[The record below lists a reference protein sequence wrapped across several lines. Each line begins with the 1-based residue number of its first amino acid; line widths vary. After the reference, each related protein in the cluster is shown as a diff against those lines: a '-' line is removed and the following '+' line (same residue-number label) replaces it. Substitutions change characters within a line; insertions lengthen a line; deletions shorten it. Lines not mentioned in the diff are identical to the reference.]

1 MALEIATTSG
11 LGRPSSEPA
20 TILVVDDDPFNRIL
34 VEALLDEQGFRVVL
48 AEGGAEALD
57 KVAQHSPDAILLD
70 VMMPG
75 LDGFE
80 VCRRLKASRR
90 TYFIPVVMLTALA
103 DRQSKIRGLDAGAD
117 EFLNKPIDR
126 IEVLTRLRAMLRIRA
141 LRNELDSAD
150 SVILS
155 LVTAQESKRSNRRP
169 GHALR
174 VAHLASSAAAR
185 RGVADEQRETILWGA
200 LLHDIG
206 KIGAPDLLLEQAPG
220 QMTPDATEHYRQH
233 PLLGEKLL
241 LPLTSLGK
249 IRPIVRHHHERLD
262 GSGYPDGLHGEAF
275 SRDIELVAA
284 ANALEVFRDTSEH
297 SMAPQ
302 MLRLAAHRGA
312 FRAATVEAIL
322 DAAAALPEDLEHPL
336 DLLPPPSSSPKGL
349 ILLADDNPTH
359 RLICREHLLAAG
371 YDLVSFADG
380 RQLLDALP
388 HQSPDL
394 IMVDVHMPVMGG
406 EEVCRRMRTE
416 SRYAHLPIIL
426 VTAQLNTTAK
436 ESALACGADDFL
448 TLPVDRQELLA
459 RVRSLLRLRLYR
471 QDLEEREAIVVSF
484 SQLLEARDPYTQG
497 HSQRVGALARS
508 LALRLGRDATQ
519 AEELAVAGL
528 LHDIGKV
535 AVPDSILHKPGPLD
549 DDERRILEFHPIS
562 GWEVCRHLA
571 SLAHALPAILH
582 HHERLDGSG
591 YPEGL
596 AGDAI
601 PFSARVIGVADAL
614 DALTSDRP
622 YRAKLSVGRAFAIL
636 RQETVAGI
644 WDLEIVQAL
653 EELAESGEL
662 QRIHPAFL

>member
-1 MALEIATTSG
+1 MTSDLE
-11 LGRPSSEPA
+11 RPDKKPA
-20 TILVVDDDPFNRIL
+20 TILVVDDDAFNRIL
-34 VEALLDEQGFRVVL
+34 VEALLDDEGYHVVL
-48 AEGGAEALD
+48 ADSGAAALD
-57 KVAQHSPDAILLD
+57 KVAQHHPDAILLD

-126 IEVLTRLRAMLRIRA
+126 LEVLTRLRAMLRIRA
-141 LRNELDSAD
+141 LRDQLDSAD

-155 LVTAQESKRSNRRP
+155 LVTAQEGKRSNRQP

-174 VAHLASSAAAR
+174 VAHLASLAASLLEIP
-185 RGVADEQRETILWGA
+185 DERRETILWGA

-206 KIGAPDLLLEQAPG
+206 KIGAPDIVLEQAPN
-220 QMTPDATEHYRQH
+220 QMTSDTTEHYRQH
-233 PLLGEKLL
+233 PLLGERLL

-262 GSGYPDGLHGEAF
+262 GSGYPDQLHGDDF
-275 SRDIELVAA
+275 SLDIELVAA
-284 ANALEVFRDTSEH
+284 ANALEVFRDTSEP

-302 MLRLAAHRGA
+302 MLHLAAHRGA
-312 FRAATVEAIL
+312 FRSDTVEAIL
-322 DAAAALPEDLEHPL
+322 QAADGLPDDLGHPL
-336 DLLPPPSSSPKGL
+336 DLLPPPASSPKGL
-349 ILLADDNPTH
+349 ILLADDNPTN

-371 YDLVSFADG
+371 YDLATFADG
-380 RQLLDALP
+380 SELLDALD
-388 HQSPDL
+388 HHSPDL
-394 IMVDVHMPVMGG
+394 ILVDVHMPVMGG
-406 EEVCRRMRTE
+406 EEVCRRLRA
-416 SRYAHLPIIL
+416 SPRYGHLPIIL
-426 VTAQLNTTAK
+426 VTAELRTTDK
-436 ESALACGADDFL
+436 EDALACGADDFL
-448 TLPVDRQELLA
+448 LLPVDRQELLA

-484 SQLLEARDPYTQG
+484 SQLLEAKDPYTQG
-497 HSQRVGALARS
+497 HSQRVGGLARR
-508 LALRLGRDATQ
+508 LALHLGHDIHQ

-535 AVPDSILHKPGPLD
+535 AVPDQVLNKPGPLD
-549 DDERRILEFHPIS
+549 DDERRILEFHPIR
-562 GWEVCRHLA
+562 GWEICRHLA
-571 SLAHALPAILH
+571 SLSHALPAILY

-596 AGDAI
+596 VGDAI
-601 PFSARVIGVADAL
+601 PFSARVMGLADAF

-622 YRAKLSVGRAFAIL
+622 YRAKLGVSRALAIL
-636 RQETVAGI
+636 EQETAQGI
-644 WDLEIVQAL
+644 WDPEIIRAL
-653 EELAESGEL
+653 QHLAGSGE
-662 QRIHPAFL
+662 I